1 MKKYALALATVAP
14 LAFAG
19 TANAK
24 DVGGKFG
31 LGGQFD
37 MAGLV
42 SSATGPAVA
51 PAGLSLR
58 YWISD
63 LGLEANFGLNIR
75 GETAEGADDG
85 TTALG
90 LGLHILYNF
99 ARANDTNMFA
109 SAGVSLGLI
118 DADSTELAVRL
129 GVEHFFTDHFSVGGH
144 VGLRVDLGDRFELSL
159 GETASWGSSFH
170 FYF

>member
-31 LGGQFD
+31 LGGQAEFG
-37 MAGLV
+37 ANG
-42 SSATGPAVA
+42 A
-51 PAGLSLR
+51 PSGLSLR

-63 LGLEANFGLNIR
+63 LGLEANLGLR
-75 GETAEGADDG
+75 MTGESSDGADDG

-90 LGLHILYNF
+90 LGIHLLYNF

-109 SAGVSLGLI
+109 SAGVNLGLI
-118 DADSTELAVRL
+118 DADSTVIAVRL

-144 VGLRVDLGDRFELSL
+144 VGLGIDLGDQFVFSL
-159 GETASWGSSFH
+159 GDASHWGSSFH